1 MGRLFK
7 EVFKS
12 LARNKVTL
20 ICLTILIFLTSGIF
34 TLFFDIKTSYTNTIN
49 SYDKISRLHDLSVD
63 LDVNSSGLAPNGG
76 FDQIDDKNKSSKT
89 ASKFKWTTA
98 DNSVDFS
105 LTFPQ
110 GSEKFIKSKYVWC
123 FNT

>member
-1 MGRLFK
+1 LLKQEWGDMGRLFK

-89 ASKFKWTTA
+89 ASKFK
-98 DNSVDFS
+98 
-105 LTFPQ
+105 
-110 GSEKFIKSKYVWC
+110 
-123 FNT
+123 

>member
-1 MGRLFK
+1 MFNN
-7 EVFKS
+7 S
-12 LARNKVTL
+12 N
-20 ICLTILIFLTSGIF
+20 FLTSGIF

-110 GSEKFIKSKYVWC
+110 GSEKFIQLKANMFGASTPNFSHPDYYIKAQD
-123 FNT
+123 FMDFS